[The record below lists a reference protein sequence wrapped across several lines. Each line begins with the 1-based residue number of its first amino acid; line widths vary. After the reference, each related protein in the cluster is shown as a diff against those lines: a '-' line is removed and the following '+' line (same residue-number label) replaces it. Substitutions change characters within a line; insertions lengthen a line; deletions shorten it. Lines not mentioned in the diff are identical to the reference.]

1 MNNDIMSQ
9 HSNRSSEM
17 LNVLIKETNEVKS
30 LSIIDPKTKIDY
42 IGDFVGNTGAFGR
55 EFEKIE
61 HDEAEY
67 QASEGD
73 FEWWENVVKTTQ
85 EADDL
90 MFENPDKITDEVKE
104 KLYNINENDI
114 DTYNQI
120 RLSIIKQA
128 IA

>member
-1 MNNDIMSQ
+1 
-9 HSNRSSEM
+9 M
-17 LNVLIKETNEVKS
+17 LNVLIKETSEVKS
-30 LSIIDPKTKIDY
+30 LSIIDPKTNIDY
-42 IGDFVGNTGAFGR
+42 ISDFIGNTGALGR

-61 HDEAEY
+61 HDKAEY
-67 QASEGD
+67 QVSEGD
-73 FEWWENVVKTTQ
+73 FEWWENVIKTTQ

-90 MFENPDKITDEVKE
+90 MFENADKITDEVNE